1 MRTLLLLFP
10 ATAIAVAGYVVL
22 YFAHKSEG
30 NMRSFGKA
38 LGGWAMFLSAV
49 VVAGAISGVF
59 MDGRPFGLGKT
70 RAERMEMR
78 QHMRERMMGS
88 GGMGAARMGQMPD
101 MAAPPA
107 GGAPPAGEPFGE
119 PVPPARPTPSSDKN

>member
-10 ATAIAVAGYVVL
+10 ATAIAVAGYLVL
-22 YFAHKSEG
+22 YFANKSEG
-30 NMRSFGKA
+30 GMRSFGKA

-49 VVAGAISGVF
+49 VVAAAISGVF
-59 MDGRPFGLGKT
+59 MDGRPFGIGKS

-78 QHMRERMMGS
+78 GGVMGP
-88 GGMGAARMGQMPD
+88 GGMRGRMGPPPG

-107 GGAPPAGEPFGE
+107 PPGEASPPAPPAT
-119 PVPPARPTPSSDKN
+119 PPSNN